1 MRDRTARGREWV
13 DVVLSAV
20 VMAGYWLAAA
30 GVAGSAGLRAG
41 GPVREAPRDRP

>member
-1 MRDRTARGREWV
+1 MTERKKHEWV
-13 DVVLSAV
+13 ETLLSAV

-41 GPVREAPRDRP
+41 GPVKEAPRERS

>member
-1 MRDRTARGREWV
+1 MRERNWV

-30 GVAGSAGLRAG
+30 GVAGAAGLRAG
-41 GPVREAPRDRP
+41 GPVREAEVRDERS